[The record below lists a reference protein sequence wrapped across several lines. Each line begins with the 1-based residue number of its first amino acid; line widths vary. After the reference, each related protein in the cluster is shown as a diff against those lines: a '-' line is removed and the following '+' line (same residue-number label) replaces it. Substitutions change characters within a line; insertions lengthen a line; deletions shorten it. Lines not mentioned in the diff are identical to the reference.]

1 MKVLVTGAG
10 GFVGGEL
17 VKRLL
22 SLPALG
28 GRAITQVISLDTRL
42 DEQAD
47 PRQVA
52 VIGSIAD
59 RDVLGQALQH
69 APDCI
74 FHLAAIPGG
83 AVAAN
88 YALGWSVNVEAT
100 VALFEGLAAQKVP
113 ARVVFTSS
121 IGVFGVPLP
130 GDKVDDQT
138 LPLPTMSYGTHKLIG
153 EALLAD
159 FTRRGLLEGVAVR
172 LPGIVARPMV
182 KGGHLSAYMS
192 NIFHALA
199 AGQAITVPVSR
210 QATSWFMS
218 RQRCVDNLLHA
229 AALPSG
235 SAGARRAFNLP
246 ALTLSMDELV
256 AGIAAHFGP
265 DVARLVS
272 YEPQPA
278 IEAQFG
284 SYPPLLTPIADG
296 LGFEHDG
303 DAAMLVARALDLAPA
318 RQGTAP

>member
-17 VKRLL
+17 VNRLL
-22 SLPALG
+22 SMPALG
-28 GRAITQVISLDTRL
+28 GHPIAEVVSLDTRL
-42 DEQAD
+42 DERAD
-47 PRQVA
+47 PRHVA
-52 VIGSIAD
+52 VVGSIAD
-59 RDVLGQALQH
+59 KDVLAQALRR
-69 APDCI
+69 APDCV
-74 FHLAAIPGG
+74 FHLAAVPGG

-100 VALFEGLAAQKVP
+100 VALFEGLAAHKSP
-113 ARVVFTSS
+113 ARVVFTGS

-130 GDKVDDQT
+130 KDKVDDQT

-159 FTRRGLLEGVAVR
+159 FTRRGLIEGVAVR

-199 AGQAITVPVSR
+199 SGQEICVPVSR

-229 AALPSG
+229 ATLPPG
-235 SAGARRAFNLP
+235 SVERAFNLP
-246 ALTLSMDELV
+246 ALTLGMDELV

-265 DVARLVS
+265 DVGKLVS

-284 SYPPLLTPIADG
+284 SYPRLLTPIADG
-296 LGFEHDG
+296 LGFMDDG
-303 DAAMLVARALDLAPA
+303 DAAMLVARALDLDSSRQRTA
-318 RQGTAP
+318 R